1 MSKGSPT
8 APRWNEQIHDKARLY
23 RYFCLQGQLSRDAD
37 AQNQTGLKNYAKGFR
52 VVHDNI
58 QRPSA

>member
-37 AQNQTGLKNYAKGFR
+37 AQNQTGLK
-52 VVHDNI
+52 
-58 QRPSA
+58 SAQMLNSKTWTGKKR